1 MRILIDGR
9 TPARG
14 LRAPRLVAVVKP
26 MSSSTTRPECGSGH
40 ADPDRLPN
48 ARTRPTSALP
58 GRDGEAGVV
67 IDHEAGGHRGTD
79 GS

>member
-14 LRAPRLVAVVKP
+14 LRAAHLVAVENPV
-26 MSSSTTRPECGSGH
+26 SSSTTRPGGSAGQT
-40 ADPDRLPN
+40 DPDRWSN
-48 ARTRPTSALP
+48 ARTRPTSAP
-58 GRDGEAGVV
+58 SGRDGEAGVV
-67 IDHEAGGHRGTD
+67 IDHETGGQRGTD

>member
-1 MRILIDGR
+1 MRIRIDGR

-14 LRAPRLVAVVKP
+14 LRAPRLVAVEKP
-26 MSSSTTRPECGSGH
+26 VSSSTTRPEGGAGH
-40 ADPDRLPN
+40 ADPDRWPN

-67 IDHEAGGHRGTD
+67 IDHEAGGRLGTD